1 MAGLVEVTSTY
12 GHLMDIPQMTEGYKV
27 SVVGVAPADSP
38 PALIAVTV

>member
-12 GHLMDIPQMTEGYKV
+12 GHPVDIPQMTEGYKV

-38 PALIAVTV
+38 PVLLADTV